1 MIVADTSFVLALFNT
16 TDALHQAA
24 AAWERTNRLYLA
36 TTPLVVAELDYLLER
51 RGGELARAAF
61 SNDLRCG
68 GYRVEWWADA
78 LNETLA
84 VAKAYSELSV
94 GLTDASLVAL
104 AARLGTTQIATFD
117 ERHFRAMTPL
127 QGGGH
132 FTLLP
137 MDE

>member
-1 MIVADTSFVLALFNT
+1 MLHRGGQPAHAAFLTNVATGAFRALWW
-16 TDALHQAA
+16 DEAGAESVA
-24 AAWERTNRLYLA
+24 
-36 TTPLVVAELDYLLER
+36 VAEAHPD
-51 RGGELARAAF
+51 
-61 SNDLRCG
+61 
-68 GYRVEWWADA
+68 
-78 LNETLA
+78 
-84 VAKAYSELSV
+84 V

-137 MDE
+137 IDS